1 MVIPGVSRR
10 REVTASGFP
19 DRRKRHV
26 DATGVGG
33 RRPRPVIAGHAST
46 VPGPRPRDDGEAR
59 TCAARGGV
67 GRGGWEN
74 QPHRGSPPP
83 EAEIA
88 LGAATAAVTATAMP
102 KAPKQQ
108 PPEPEWI
115 GDGESTSPSDK
126 VVKKGKKDKK
136 IKKTFFEE
144 LAVEEK
150 QAGEE
155 EKVLKEKE
163 EQQQQQQQQ
172 QQQKKKRDTRKGRRK
187 KDVDDDGEEKE
198 LMERLKKLSVP
209 ASDEEDEVPAP
220 KPRGG
225 KKTKGGNVF
234 AALIQDQSE
243 EEDEEEKHPPKPAK
257 PEKNRINK
265 AVSEEQQPVLKGKKG
280 KEEKSKGKAKPQNKF
295 AALDNEEED
304 EEEEIIKEKEPPKQG
319 KEKARKAE
327 QGSEEEGEGEEE
339 EEEGGESKADDPYAH
354 LSKKEKKKLK
364 KQMEYERQV
373 ASLKAANAAE
383 NDFSVSQAEMSSR
396 QAMLENASDI
406 KLEKFSIS
414 AHGKELFV
422 NADLYIVAG
431 RRYGLVG
438 PNGKGKTTL
447 LKHIANRALSIP
459 PNIDVLLCEQEVV
472 ADETPAVQAVLRA
485 DTKRLKLLEEERRLQ
500 GQLEQGDDTAAERLE
515 KVYEELRAT
524 GAAAAEAKARRILA
538 GLGFDPEM
546 QNRPTQKFSG
556 GWRMRVSLAR
566 ALFMEPTLLMLDEPT
581 NHLDLNA
588 VIWLNN
594 YLQGWRK
601 TLLIVSHDQGFLDDV
616 CTDIIHLDAQ
626 RLHYYRGNYMTFK
639 KMYQQK
645 QKELLKQYEK
655 QEKKLKELKAGGK
668 STKQAEK
675 QTKEAL
681 TRKQQKCR
689 RKNQDEESQEAP
701 ELLKRPKEYTV
712 RFTFPDPPPL
722 SPPVLG
728 LHGVTFGYE
737 GQKPLFKNLDFG
749 IDMDSRICIVGPNGV
764 GKSTL
769 LLLLTGKLT
778 PTHGEMR
785 KNHRLKIGFFNQQYA
800 EQLRMEET
808 PTEYLQRGFNL
819 PYQDAR
825 KCLGRFGLESHA
837 HTIQIC
843 KLSGGQKARVVFA
856 ELACREPDVLILDEP
871 TNNLDIESIDALGEA
886 INEYKGAVIVVSH
899 DARLITETNCQ
910 LWVVEE
916 QSVSQIDG
924 DFEDYKREVLE
935 ALGEVMVSRPRE

>member
-1 MVIPGVSRR
+1 MPKRKKQNQQQQPPQHPALSDRDEPGDEEDES
-10 REVTASGFP
+10 P
-19 DRRKRHV
+19 
-26 DATGVGG
+26 TGPPSLLG
-33 RRPRPVIAGHAST
+33 
-46 VPGPRPRDDGEAR
+46 
-59 TCAARGGV
+59 
-67 GRGGWEN
+67 
-74 QPHRGSPPP
+74 PPP
-83 EAEIA
+83 MANGKPGEPKSAETA
-88 LGAATAAVTATAMP
+88 LDTSRGLVTATTMP
-102 KAPKQQ
+102 KGPKQQ

-115 GDGESTSPSDK
+115 GDCEGTSPADK

-136 IKKTFFEE
+136 TKKTFFEE
-144 LAVEEK
+144 LAVEDK

-155 EKVLKEKE
+155 EKTQK
-163 EQQQQQQQQ
+163 EQQQQPQ

-209 ASDEEDEVPAP
+209 ASDEEDEVPVP
-220 KPRGG
+220 VPRGG
-225 KKTKGGNVF
+225 KKAKGGNVF
-234 AALIQDQSE
+234 EALIQDESDME
-243 EEDEEEKHPPKPAK
+243 EGEEKHAPKPAK

-265 AVSEEQQPVLKGKKG
+265 AVSEEQQPGLKSRRG
-280 KEEKSKGKAKPQNKF
+280 KEEKPKGKVKG
-295 AALDNEEED
+295 
-304 EEEEIIKEKEPPKQG
+304 EEEE
-319 KEKARKAE
+319 RV
-327 QGSEEEGEGEEE
+327 EEEGE
-339 EEEGGESKADDPYAH
+339 SKASDPYAH

-364 KQMEYERQV
+364 KQMDYERQV
-373 ASLKAANAAE
+373 ESLKAANAAE
-383 NDFSVSQAEMSSR
+383 NDFSVSQAEVSSR

-485 DTKRLKLLEEERRLQ
+485 DTKRLKLLEEERQLQ
-500 GQLEQGDDTAAERLE
+500 GQLEQGDDTAAEKLE

-616 CTDIIHLDAQ
+616 CTDIIHLDTQ

-675 QTKEAL
+675 QTKEVL

-689 RKNQDEESQEAP
+689 RKNQDEESQEPP

-778 PTHGEMR
+778 PTNGEMR

-800 EQLRMEET
+800 EQLHMEET
-808 PTEYLQRGFNL
+808 PTEYLQRSFNL

-924 DFEDYKREVLE
+924 DFDDYKREVLE
-935 ALGEVMVSRPRE
+935 ALGEVMVNRPRD

>member
-1 MVIPGVSRR
+1 MP
-10 REVTASGFP
+10 
-19 DRRKRHV
+19 K
-26 DATGVGG
+26 
-33 RRPRPVIAGHAST
+33 
-46 VPGPRPRDDGEAR
+46 GPR
-59 TCAARGGV
+59 
-67 GRGGWEN
+67 
-74 QPHRGSPPP
+74 
-83 EAEIA
+83 
-88 LGAATAAVTATAMP
+88 
-102 KAPKQQ
+102 QQ

-115 GDGESTSPSDK
+115 GDGESTSSTEK

-136 IKKTFFEE
+136 TKKTFFEE
-144 LAVEEK
+144 LAVDDK

-155 EKVLKEKE
+155 EKALKEKE
-163 EQQQQQQQQ
+163 QQQQQ

-187 KDVDDDGEEKE
+187 KDVDDDDGEEKE

-209 ASDEEDEVPAP
+209 GSDEEEEEVPTL

-225 KKTKGGNVF
+225 RKSNGANVF

-243 EEDEEEKHPPKPAK
+243 SEEEEEKRPTKPAK

-265 AVSEEQQPVLKGKKG
+265 AVSEEQQPGIKGRKG
-280 KEEKSKGKAKPQNKF
+280 KEERSKGKNKPQNKF
-295 AALDNEEED
+295 AALN
-304 EEEEIIKEKEPPKQG
+304 
-319 KEKARKAE
+319 
-327 QGSEEEGEGEEE
+327 SEEE
-339 EEEGGESKADDPYAH
+339 EEEEEEEEIT
-354 LSKKEKKKLK
+354 KEKESP
-364 KQMEYERQV
+364 KQGNEKVKVEQMDYERQV
-373 ASLKAANAAE
+373 ASLKAAKSAE
-383 NDFSVSQAEMSSR
+383 NDFSVSQAEVSSR

-422 NADLYIVAG
+422 NADLFIVAG
-431 RRYGLVG
+431 RHYGLVG

-485 DTKRLKLLEEERRLQ
+485 DTKRLKLLEEERQLQ
-500 GQLEQGDDTAAERLE
+500 RQLERGDDTAAERLE

-689 RKNQDEESQEAP
+689 KKNQDEESQEAP
-701 ELLKRPKEYTV
+701 ELLKRPREYTV

-737 GQKPLFKNLDFG
+737 GQKALFKNLDFG

-778 PTHGEMR
+778 PTRGEMR

-886 INEYKGAVIVVSH
+886 INEYKGAVIIVSH

-935 ALGEVMVSRPRE
+935 ALGEVIINRPRE

>member
-1 MVIPGVSRR
+1 
-10 REVTASGFP
+10 
-19 DRRKRHV
+19 
-26 DATGVGG
+26 
-33 RRPRPVIAGHAST
+33 
-46 VPGPRPRDDGEAR
+46 
-59 TCAARGGV
+59 
-67 GRGGWEN
+67 
-74 QPHRGSPPP
+74 
-83 EAEIA
+83 
-88 LGAATAAVTATAMP
+88 MP
-102 KAPKQQ
+102 KGPKQQ

-115 GDGESTSPSDK
+115 GDGEGTSLADK

-136 IKKTFFEE
+136 TKKTFFEE
-144 LAVEEK
+144 LAVEDK

-155 EKVLKEKE
+155 EKLQKEKE
-163 EQQQQQQQQ
+163 QQQQQ

-187 KDVDDDGEEKE
+187 KDVDDDGDERM
-198 LMERLKKLSVP
+198 LMERLKQLSVP
-209 ASDEEDEVPAP
+209 ASDEEEE
-220 KPRGG
+220 
-225 KKTKGGNVF
+225 GGNVF
-234 AALIQDQSE
+234 EALIQDESE
-243 EEDEEEKHPPKPAK
+243 EEEEEEKHVIKPAK

-265 AVSEEQQPVLKGKKG
+265 AVAEEPPGLRSKKG
-280 KEEKSKGKAKPQNKF
+280 KEEKSKGKAKSKP
-295 AALDNEEED
+295 AAADSEGENEED
-304 EEEEIIKEKEPPKQG
+304 MAKEKEPPRQG
-319 KEKARKAE
+319 KDKDKKEAK
-327 QGSEEEGEGEEE
+327 QGSEEEKEEKEGEL
-339 EEEGGESKADDPYAH
+339 KTNDPYAN

-364 KQMEYERQV
+364 KQMDYERQV
-373 ASLKAANAAE
+373 ESLKAANAAE
-383 NDFSVSQAEMSSR
+383 NDFSVSQAEVSSR

-447 LKHIANRALSIP
+447 LKHIANRALNIP

-485 DTKRLKLLEEERRLQ
+485 DTKRLRLLEEERRLQ
-500 GQLEQGDDTAAERLE
+500 GQLEQGDDTAAEKLE
-515 KVYEELRAT
+515 KVEEMAQGTQVYEELRAT

-616 CTDIIHLDAQ
+616 CTDIIHLDTQ

-675 QTKEAL
+675 QTKEVL

-689 RKNQDEESQEAP
+689 RKNQDEESQEPP

-778 PTHGEMR
+778 PTNGEMR

-800 EQLRMEET
+800 EQLHMEET
-808 PTEYLQRGFNL
+808 PTEYLQRSFNL

-924 DFEDYKREVLE
+924 DFDDYKREVLE
-935 ALGEVMVSRPRE
+935 ALGEVMVNRPRD

>member
-1 MVIPGVSRR
+1 MCV
-10 REVTASGFP
+10 
-19 DRRKRHV
+19 
-26 DATGVGG
+26 
-33 RRPRPVIAGHAST
+33 
-46 VPGPRPRDDGEAR
+46 
-59 TCAARGGV
+59 
-67 GRGGWEN
+67 
-74 QPHRGSPPP
+74 
-83 EAEIA
+83 
-88 LGAATAAVTATAMP
+88 AMP
-102 KAPKQQ
+102 KGGKPL
-108 PPEPEWI
+108 PPPPREEWV
-115 GDGESTSPSDK
+115 GDGEEPRGEAADK
-126 VVKKGKKDKK
+126 VVKKGKKDKRT
-136 IKKTFFEE
+136 KKSFFEE

-150 QAGEE
+150 QVSEQQAI
-155 EKVLKEKE
+155 LKE
-163 EQQQQQQQQ
+163 EQQQQLQQS
-172 QQQKKKRDTRKGRRK
+172 QQQKKKRDKRKDK
-187 KDVDDDGEEKE
+187 KKKEAEEDE
-198 LMERLKKLSVP
+198 EEHQLIERLKKLS
-209 ASDEEDEVPAP
+209 AQHSDDEEDAAVPVI
-220 KPRGG
+220 KGG
-225 KKTKGGNVF
+225 KKKKGGNVF
-234 AALIQDQSE
+234 ASLSQEQSE
-243 EEDEEEKHPPKPAK
+243 EEEEEETPRPDKPKNKSNKAPPDGQEKQPGRKLPKEDKPKGKQEEEEEEEEQGKKRKSRKNEKNKGRQQGGGSGFAVLAQSEGEEESDEEEEPKG
-257 PEKNRINK
+257 K
-265 AVSEEQQPVLKGKKG
+265 ASKAANTQAESGPDQKKMKGKK
-280 KEEKSKGKAKPQNKF
+280 PQPTQNKF
-295 AALDNEEED
+295 AALESEEEELEED
-304 EEEEIIKEKEPPKQG
+304 EEEPEKG
-319 KEKARKAE
+319 KEKPKR
-327 QGSEEEGEGEEE
+327 GSEPPSEEDEDDDGEKKEN
-339 EEEGGESKADDPYAH
+339 DPYAH
-354 LSKKEKKKLK
+354 LSKKERKKLK
-364 KQMEYERQV
+364 KQLEFERQV
-373 ASLKAANAAE
+373 ATLKAANAAE

-472 ADETPAVQAVLRA
+472 ADETPAVQAVLKA
-485 DTKRLKLLEEERRLQ
+485 DTKRLKLLEEEKRLQ
-500 GQLEQGDDTAAERLE
+500 ALLEKGDDSASEQLE

-538 GLGFDPEM
+538 GLGFNPEM
-546 QNRPTQKFSG
+546 QNRQTKKFSG

-594 YLQGWRK
+594 YLQTWKK

-616 CTDIIHLDAQ
+616 CTDIVHLDGQ
-626 RLHYYRGNYMTFK
+626 KLYYYRGNYMTFK

-655 QEKKLKELKAGGK
+655 QEKKLKDLKAGGK

-689 RKNQDEESQEAP
+689 KKNQDEEANEAP
-701 ELLKRPKEYTV
+701 ELLKRPREYTV
-712 RFTFPDPPPL
+712 KFTFPNPPSL
-722 SPPVLG
+722 SPPILG
-728 LHGVTFGYE
+728 LHGVVFGYE
-737 GQKPLFKNLDFG
+737 GQQLLFKNLDFG
-749 IDMDSRICIVGPNGV
+749 IDMESRICIVGPNGV

-778 PTHGEMR
+778 PTRGEMR

-800 EQLRMEET
+800 DQLNMQET
-808 PTEYLQRGFNL
+808 ATEYLQRNFNL

-871 TNNLDIESIDALGEA
+871 TNNLDIESIDALADA
-886 INEYKGAVIVVSH
+886 INEYKGAVLIVSH

-916 QSVSQIDG
+916 QSVNQIDG
-924 DFEDYKREVLE
+924 DFDDYKREVLE
-935 ALGEVMVSRPRE
+935 ALGEVIISRPRE

>member
-1 MVIPGVSRR
+1 
-10 REVTASGFP
+10 
-19 DRRKRHV
+19 
-26 DATGVGG
+26 
-33 RRPRPVIAGHAST
+33 
-46 VPGPRPRDDGEAR
+46 
-59 TCAARGGV
+59 
-67 GRGGWEN
+67 
-74 QPHRGSPPP
+74 
-83 EAEIA
+83 
-88 LGAATAAVTATAMP
+88 MP
-102 KAPKQQ
+102 KGPKQQ
-108 PPEPEWI
+108 PPEPEWV
-115 GDGESTSPSDK
+115 GDGEGTSPADK

-136 IKKTFFEE
+136 TKKTFFEE
-144 LAVEEK
+144 LAVEDK

-155 EKVLKEKE
+155 EKLQKEKE
-163 EQQQQQQQQ
+163 QQQ

-187 KDVDDDGEEKE
+187 KDVDDDGDERM
-198 LMERLKKLSVP
+198 LMERLKQLSVP

-220 KPRGG
+220 IPRGR
-225 KKTKGGNVF
+225 KKAKGGNVF
-234 AALIQDQSE
+234 EALIQDESE
-243 EEDEEEKHPPKPAK
+243 EEEEEEKRVLKPAK

-265 AVSEEQQPVLKGKKG
+265 AVAEEPPGLRSKKG
-280 KEEKSKGKAKPQNKF
+280 KEEKSKGKAKSKP
-295 AALDNEEED
+295 AAVDSEGED
-304 EEEEIIKEKEPPKQG
+304 EEDMAKETEPPRQG
-319 KEKARKAE
+319 KDKDKKEAK
-327 QGSEEEGEGEEE
+327 QGSEEEKEEKEGEL
-339 EEEGGESKADDPYAH
+339 KANDPYAN

-364 KQMEYERQV
+364 KQMDYERQV
-373 ASLKAANAAE
+373 ESLKAANAAE
-383 NDFSVSQAEMSSR
+383 NDFSVSQAEVSSR

-447 LKHIANRALSIP
+447 LKHIANRALNIP

-485 DTKRLKLLEEERRLQ
+485 DTKRLRLLEEERRLQ
-500 GQLEQGDDTAAERLE
+500 GQLEQGDDTAAEKLE

-616 CTDIIHLDAQ
+616 CTDIIHLDTQ

-675 QTKEAL
+675 QTKEVL

-689 RKNQDEESQEAP
+689 RKNQDEESQEPP

-778 PTHGEMR
+778 PTNGEMR
-785 KNHRLKIGFFNQQYA
+785 RNHRLKIGFFNQQYA
-800 EQLRMEET
+800 EQLHMEET
-808 PTEYLQRGFNL
+808 PTEYLQRSFNL

-924 DFEDYKREVLE
+924 DFDDYKREVLE
-935 ALGEVMVSRPRE
+935 ALGEVMVNRPRD

>member
-1 MVIPGVSRR
+1 
-10 REVTASGFP
+10 
-19 DRRKRHV
+19 
-26 DATGVGG
+26 
-33 RRPRPVIAGHAST
+33 
-46 VPGPRPRDDGEAR
+46 
-59 TCAARGGV
+59 
-67 GRGGWEN
+67 
-74 QPHRGSPPP
+74 
-83 EAEIA
+83 
-88 LGAATAAVTATAMP
+88 MP
-102 KAPKQQ
+102 KGPKQQ

-115 GDGESTSPSDK
+115 GDGESTSPAEK
-126 VVKKGKKDKK
+126 VVKKGRKDKK
-136 IKKTFFEE
+136 TKKTFFEE
-144 LAVEEK
+144 LAVDGK

-155 EKVLKEKE
+155 EKVLRERK
-163 EQQQQQQQQ
+163 EQQQQVL
-172 QQQKKKRDTRKGRRK
+172 QQKKKRDTRKGRRK

-198 LMERLKKLSVP
+198 LMERLQKLSVP

-220 KPRGG
+220 TPRGG
-225 KKTKGGNVF
+225 KKAKGGNAF

-243 EEDEEEKHPPKPAK
+243 EEEEEEEKHPPKPAK

-265 AVSEEQQPVLKGKKG
+265 AVSEEQQPGLKGRKG

-304 EEEEIIKEKEPPKQG
+304 GEDEEEITKEKEPPKQG
-319 KEKARKAE
+319 REKAE
-327 QGSEEEGEGEEE
+327 QGSEEGDEGEG
-339 EEEGGESKADDPYAH
+339 KADDPYAH

-364 KQMEYERQV
+364 KQMDYERQV

-383 NDFSVSQAEMSSR
+383 NDFSVSQAEVSSR

-422 NADLYIVAG
+422 NADLFIVAG

-447 LKHIANRALSIP
+447 LKHMASRALSIP

-485 DTKRLKLLEEERRLQ
+485 DTKRLQLLEEERRLQ
-500 GQLEQGDDTAAERLE
+500 ARLEQGDDTAAERLE
-515 KVYEELRAT
+515 KVYEELRAM

-645 QKELLKQYEK
+645 QKGLLKQYEK

-689 RKNQDEESQEAP
+689 RKNQDEEAQEAP
-701 ELLKRPKEYTV
+701 ELLKRPREYTV

-764 GKSTL
+764 GKSSL
-769 LLLLTGKLT
+769 LLLLTGKLA
-778 PTHGEMR
+778 PKRHEPGG
-785 KNHRLKIGFFNQQYA
+785 N
-800 EQLRMEET
+800 
-808 PTEYLQRGFNL
+808 TENWY
-819 PYQDAR
+819 
-825 KCLGRFGLESHA
+825 
-837 HTIQIC
+837 
-843 KLSGGQKARVVFA
+843 
-856 ELACREPDVLILDEP
+856 
-871 TNNLDIESIDALGEA
+871 
-886 INEYKGAVIVVSH
+886 
-899 DARLITETNCQ
+899 
-910 LWVVEE
+910 
-916 QSVSQIDG
+916 
-924 DFEDYKREVLE
+924 
-935 ALGEVMVSRPRE
+935 

>member
-1 MVIPGVSRR
+1 
-10 REVTASGFP
+10 
-19 DRRKRHV
+19 
-26 DATGVGG
+26 
-33 RRPRPVIAGHAST
+33 
-46 VPGPRPRDDGEAR
+46 
-59 TCAARGGV
+59 
-67 GRGGWEN
+67 
-74 QPHRGSPPP
+74 
-83 EAEIA
+83 
-88 LGAATAAVTATAMP
+88 MP
-102 KAPKQQ
+102 KGPKQQ
-108 PPEPEWI
+108 HPEPEWI
-115 GDGESTSPSDK
+115 GDGESTSPADR

-136 IKKTFFEE
+136 NKKTFFEE
-144 LAVEEK
+144 LAVEDK

-155 EKVLKEKE
+155 EKALREK
-163 EQQQQQQQQ
+163 EQQQQQQQH
-172 QQQKKKRDTRKGRRK
+172 KKKRDVRKGRRK
-187 KDVDDDGEEKE
+187 KDVDNDDEEEKE
-198 LMERLKKLSVP
+198 LTERLKQLSVP
-209 ASDEEDEVPAP
+209 ASDEEEDVPAP
-220 KPRGG
+220 PPRGG
-225 KKTKGGNVF
+225 KKPKGGNAF

-243 EEDEEEKHPPKPAK
+243 EEEEEEKHAPKPAK

-265 AVSEEQQPVLKGKKG
+265 AVSEEQPALKGKKG
-280 KEEKSKGKAKPQNKF
+280 KEEKAKAKAKPQNKF
-295 AALDNEEED
+295 AALDDEDEEG
-304 EEEEIIKEKEPPKQG
+304 EEEEITKEKELPRPG
-319 KEKARKAE
+319 KEKAKKAE
-327 QGSEEEGEGEEE
+327 QGSEEEGEEDGE
-339 EEEGGESKADDPYAH
+339 GESKADDPYAH

-373 ASLKAANAAE
+373 ASLKAASAAE
-383 NDFSVSQAEMSSR
+383 NDFSVSQAEVSSR

-472 ADETPAVQAVLRA
+472 ADQTPAVQAVLRA
-485 DTKRLKLLEEERRLQ
+485 DTKRLKLLEEERLLQ
-500 GQLEQGDDTAAERLE
+500 GRLEQGDDSAAERLE

-546 QNRPTQKFSG
+546 QSRPTQKFSG

-566 ALFMEPTLLMLDEPT
+566 ALFLEPTLLMLDEPT

-616 CTDIIHLDAQ
+616 CTDIVHLDAQ

-689 RKNQDEESQEAP
+689 RKNQDEETQEAP

-712 RFTFPDPPPL
+712 RFTFPNPPPL

-778 PTHGEMR
+778 PTRGEMR

-899 DARLITETNCQ
+899 DARLITETSCQ

-916 QSVSQIDG
+916 QGVSQIDG

-935 ALGEVMVSRPRE
+935 ALGEVMVNRPRE

>member
-1 MVIPGVSRR
+1 
-10 REVTASGFP
+10 
-19 DRRKRHV
+19 
-26 DATGVGG
+26 
-33 RRPRPVIAGHAST
+33 
-46 VPGPRPRDDGEAR
+46 
-59 TCAARGGV
+59 
-67 GRGGWEN
+67 
-74 QPHRGSPPP
+74 
-83 EAEIA
+83 
-88 LGAATAAVTATAMP
+88 MP
-102 KAPKQQ
+102 KGPKQQ

-115 GDGESTSPSDK
+115 GDGESTSPADK

-136 IKKTFFEE
+136 TKKTFFEE
-144 LAVEEK
+144 LAVEDK

-155 EKVLKEKE
+155 EKALKEK
-163 EQQQQQQQQ
+163 EQQQQQQQV
-172 QQQKKKRDTRKGRRK
+172 QQKKKRDTRKGRRK

-220 KPRGG
+220 VARAG

-243 EEDEEEKHPPKPAK
+243 EEEEEEEKHPPKPAK

-265 AVSEEQQPVLKGKKG
+265 AVSEEQQQPGLKGRQAR
-280 KEEKSKGKAKPQNKF
+280 EEKSRGKAKPQSKF
-295 AALDNEEED
+295 AALANEEED

-319 KEKARKAE
+319 KENARKAE
-327 QGSEEEGEGEEE
+327 R
-339 EEEGGESKADDPYAH
+339 
-354 LSKKEKKKLK
+354 
-364 KQMEYERQV
+364 MEYERQV

-383 NDFSVSQAEMSSR
+383 NDFSVSQAEVSSR

-546 QNRPTQKFSG
+546 QSRPTQKFSG

-778 PTHGEMR
+778 PTRGEMR

-800 EQLRMEET
+800 EQLHMEET
-808 PTEYLQRGFNL
+808 PTEYLQRSFNL

-935 ALGEVMVSRPRE
+935 ALGEVMVNRPRE

>member
-1 MVIPGVSRR
+1 MPR
-10 REVTASGFP
+10 
-19 DRRKRHV
+19 
-26 DATGVGG
+26 GG
-33 RRPRPVIAGHAST
+33 R
-46 VPGPRPRDDGEAR
+46 
-59 TCAARGGV
+59 
-67 GRGGWEN
+67 
-74 QPHRGSPPP
+74 
-83 EAEIA
+83 
-88 LGAATAAVTATAMP
+88 AAVPPREEWVGDADEPGRPAGEP
-102 KAPKQQ
+102 ADKA
-108 PPEPEWI
+108 
-115 GDGESTSPSDK
+115 
-126 VVKKGKKDKK
+126 VKKGKKDKK
-136 IKKTFFEE
+136 AKKSFFEE
-144 LAVEEK
+144 LAEEEK
-150 QAGEE
+150 QVSEQQVA
-155 EKVLKEKE
+155 VKEKE
-163 EQQQQQQQQ
+163 QQQQ
-172 QQQKKKRDTRKGRRK
+172 QQQKKKRDKK
-187 KDVDDDGEEKE
+187 KDKKKKEEEDVEDNLLIEK
-198 LMERLKKLSVP
+198 LKKLSAQ
-209 ASDEEDEVPAP
+209 ASDEDEEVVAP
-220 KPRGG
+220 VSKGS
-225 KKTKGGNVF
+225 KKKKGGNVF
-234 AALIQDQSE
+234 AALSQEQSE
-243 EEDEEEKHPPKPAK
+243 EEEEEEEEEVPKPAK
-257 PEKNRINK
+257 LDKNQINK
-265 AVSEEQQPVLKGKKG
+265 QEDKDSKNKRSKNERNKGKQQGKSTAFAVLAQSEEEESEEESKPEDKAGTTVTKTELGNAGKKG
-280 KEEKSKGKAKPQNKF
+280 KKNQPVQNKF
-295 AALDNEEED
+295 AALEDDEEEEEMAEYEEKPKQGSQPMVTKQTEVSNTAKKPKGKKNQPVQNKFAALED
-304 EEEEIIKEKEPPKQG
+304 EEEEEEMEDDDEEPKKDKG
-319 KEKARKAE
+319 KSKRGS
-327 QGSEEEGEGEEE
+327 QPHSEEEEEE
-339 EEEGGESKADDPYAH
+339 EEEGEKKEDDPYAH

-364 KQMEYERQV
+364 KQLEYERQV
-373 ASLKAANAAE
+373 ATLKAANAAE

-472 ADETPAVQAVLRA
+472 ADETPAVQAVLKA
-485 DTKRLKLLEEERRLQ
+485 DTKRLKLLEEEKKLQ
-500 GQLEQGDDTAAERLE
+500 ALLEKGDDSVAERLE
-515 KVYEELRAT
+515 KVYEELRAM

-538 GLGFDPEM
+538 GLGFNPEM
-546 QNRPTQKFSG
+546 QNRQTKKFSG

-594 YLQGWRK
+594 YLQTWKK

-616 CTDIIHLDAQ
+616 CTDIIHLDTQ
-626 RLHYYRGNYMTFK
+626 KLFYYRGNYMTFK

-655 QEKKLKELKAGGK
+655 QEKKLKDLKAGGK

-689 RKNQDEESQEAP
+689 KKNLDEESNEAP
-701 ELLKRPKEYTV
+701 ELLKRPREYTV
-712 RFTFPDPPPL
+712 KFTFPNPPPL
-722 SPPVLG
+722 SPPILG
-728 LHGVTFGYE
+728 LHGVDFTYE

-749 IDMDSRICIVGPNGV
+749 IDMESRICIVGPNGV

-778 PTHGEMR
+778 PTKGEMR
-785 KNHRLKIGFFNQQYA
+785 KNHRLKVGFFNQQYA
-800 EQLRMEET
+800 DQLNMQET
-808 PTEYLQRGFNL
+808 ATEYLQRNFNL

-856 ELACREPDVLILDEP
+856 ELSCREPDVLILDEP
-871 TNNLDIESIDALGEA
+871 TNNLDIESIDALGDA
-886 INEYKGAVIVVSH
+886 INEYKGAVIIVSH
-899 DARLITETNCQ
+899 DARLITETSCQ

-916 QSVSQIDG
+916 RSVNQIDG

-935 ALGEVMVSRPRE
+935 ALGEVIINRPRE

>member
-1 MVIPGVSRR
+1 MLLCSENHATGSGNSTRR
-10 REVTASGFP
+10 RQSNHNCYRDAEGSQAAAAGTRV
-19 DRRKRHV
+19 DR
-26 DATGVGG
+26 G
-33 RRPRPVIAGHAST
+33 RRGHE
-46 VPGPRPRDDGEAR
+46 RRR
-59 TCAARGGV
+59 
-67 GRGGWEN
+67 
-74 QPHRGSPPP
+74 
-83 EAEIA
+83 
-88 LGAATAAVTATAMP
+88 
-102 KAPKQQ
+102 
-108 PPEPEWI
+108 
-115 GDGESTSPSDK
+115 

-136 IKKTFFEE
+136 NKKTFFEE
-144 LAVEEK
+144 LAVEDK

-155 EKVLKEKE
+155 EKVRKEKE
-163 EQQQQQQQQ
+163 QQQQQ
-172 QQQKKKRDTRKGRRK
+172 QQQKKKRETRKGRRK

-198 LMERLKKLSVP
+198 LLERLQKLSVP
-209 ASDEEDEVPAP
+209 ASDEEGEEPALRS
-220 KPRGG
+220 RGG
-225 KKTKGGNVF
+225 KEAKGGNAF
-234 AALIQDQSE
+234 AALIRDQSE
-243 EEDEEEKHPPKPAK
+243 EEEEEEEKHPPKPAK

-265 AVSEEQQPVLKGKKG
+265 AVSEEQPGLKGTRG
-280 KEEKSKGKAKPQNKF
+280 KEEKSTGKAKPQNKF
-295 AALDNEEED
+295 SALDNEGEED
-304 EEEEIIKEKEPPKQG
+304 GEETRTKEKEPSKPG
-319 KEKARKAE
+319 KEKAKKAE
-327 QGSEEEGEGEEE
+327 QKRENGYNTLWQGSEEEGEEEE
-339 EEEGGESKADDPYAH
+339 GESKANDPYAH

-383 NDFSVSQAEMSSR
+383 NDFSVSQAEVSSR

-485 DTKRLKLLEEERRLQ
+485 DTKRLKLLEEERQLQ
-500 GQLEQGDDTAAERLE
+500 AQLEQGDDTAAERLE

-566 ALFMEPTLLMLDEPT
+566 ALFMEPTLLLLDEPT

-778 PTHGEMR
+778 PTQGEMR

-800 EQLRMEET
+800 EQLHMEET
-808 PTEYLQRGFNL
+808 PTEYLQQAFNL

-899 DARLITETNCQ
+899 DARLITETSCQ

-935 ALGEVMVSRPRE
+935 ALGEVMVNRPRE

>member
-1 MVIPGVSRR
+1 
-10 REVTASGFP
+10 
-19 DRRKRHV
+19 
-26 DATGVGG
+26 
-33 RRPRPVIAGHAST
+33 
-46 VPGPRPRDDGEAR
+46 
-59 TCAARGGV
+59 
-67 GRGGWEN
+67 
-74 QPHRGSPPP
+74 
-83 EAEIA
+83 
-88 LGAATAAVTATAMP
+88 MP
-102 KAPKQQ
+102 KGPKQQ

-126 VVKKGKKDKK
+126 
-136 IKKTFFEE
+136 
-144 LAVEEK
+144 
-150 QAGEE
+150 AGEE

-163 EQQQQQQQQ
+163 QQQQQQ

-187 KDVDDDGEEKE
+187 KDVDEDGEEKE
-198 LMERLKKLSVP
+198 LMECLRKLSVP
-209 ASDEEDEVPAP
+209 ASDEEEEVPAP
-220 KPRGG
+220 KPHRG
-225 KKTKGGNVF
+225 KKTKGGNVI
-234 AALIQDQSE
+234 AALLQDQSE
-243 EEDEEEKHPPKPAK
+243 EEEEEEEHPKPAK

-265 AVSEEQQPVLKGKKG
+265 AVSEEQQPAFRGKKG

-304 EEEEIIKEKEPPKQG
+304 DEEEIIKEKEACKQG
-319 KEKARKAE
+319 KEKAKKAE
-327 QGSEEEGEGEEE
+327 QGSEEEEGEE
-339 EEEGGESKADDPYAH
+339 EEEGGESKSDDPYAH

-406 KLEKFSIS
+406 KLEKFSVS
-414 AHGKELFV
+414 AHGKELFI

-431 RRYGLVG
+431 RHYGLVG

-447 LKHIANRALSIP
+447 LKHIANRVLSIP
-459 PNIDVLLCEQEVV
+459 PNIDVLLYEQEVV
-472 ADETPAVQAVLRA
+472 ADEGPAVQAVLQA
-485 DTKRLKLLEEERRLQ
+485 DTKQLKLLEEERQLQ

-556 GWRMRVSLAR
+556 GWRMHVSLAR

-581 NHLDLNA
+581 NHLDLDA

-601 TLLIVSHDQGFLDDV
+601 TLLIVSHDQAFWMM
-616 CTDIIHLDAQ
+616 
-626 RLHYYRGNYMTFK
+626 GNYMTFK

-655 QEKKLKELKAGGK
+655 QEKKLKE
-668 STKQAEK
+668 
-675 QTKEAL
+675 
-681 TRKQQKCR
+681 QK
-689 RKNQDEESQEAP
+689 DEESQEAP

-712 RFTFPDPPPL
+712 RFTFPGPPPL
-722 SPPVLG
+722 SPPILG

-749 IDMDSRICIVGPNGV
+749 IDMDSRIFIVGPNGV

-769 LLLLTGKLT
+769 LLMLTGKLT

-785 KNHRLKIGFFNQQYA
+785 KNHRLKIGFFKQQYA
-800 EQLRMEET
+800 EQLHMVET

-825 KCLGRFGLESHA
+825 KCLGCFGLESHA

-856 ELACREPDVLILDEP
+856 DLACREPDVLILDEP
-871 TNNLDIESIDALGEA
+871 TNNLDIESVDALGEA

-899 DARLITETNCQ
+899 DARLITETNCP

-924 DFEDYKREVLE
+924 DFEDYKRAVLE
-935 ALGEVMVSRPRE
+935 ALGEVMVSRLQE

>member
-1 MVIPGVSRR
+1 M
-10 REVTASGFP
+10 E
-19 DRRKRHV
+19 
-26 DATGVGG
+26 
-33 RRPRPVIAGHAST
+33 
-46 VPGPRPRDDGEAR
+46 
-59 TCAARGGV
+59 
-67 GRGGWEN
+67 
-74 QPHRGSPPP
+74 SPPTGRPTSP
-83 EAEIA
+83 EAETA
-88 LGAATAAVTATAMP
+88 PGAAGGLLTAAAMP
-102 KAPKQQ
+102 KGPKQQ

-115 GDGESTSPSDK
+115 GDGEGTSPADK

-136 IKKTFFEE
+136 TKKTFFEE
-144 LAVEEK
+144 LAVEDK

-155 EKVLKEKE
+155 EKLQKEKE
-163 EQQQQQQQQ
+163 QQQQQ

-187 KDVDDDGEEKE
+187 KDVDDDSDERV
-198 LMERLKKLSVP
+198 LMERLKQLSVP
-209 ASDEEDEVPAP
+209 ASDEEDEGKGTEGQGQLQPTVSGEEGLQLPVKEPVPAP
-220 KPRGG
+220 IPRGR
-225 KKTKGGNVF
+225 KKAKGGNVF
-234 AALIQDQSE
+234 EALIQDDSE
-243 EEDEEEKHPPKPAK
+243 EEEEEEENRVLKPAK

-265 AVSEEQQPVLKGKKG
+265 AVAEEPPGLRSKKG
-280 KEEKSKGKAKPQNKF
+280 KEEKSKGKAKSKP
-295 AALDNEEED
+295 AAADSEGEEEED
-304 EEEEIIKEKEPPKQG
+304 TAKEKEPPQQG
-319 KEKARKAE
+319 KDRDKKEAE
-327 QGSEEEGEGEEE
+327 QGSGEEKE
-339 EEEGGESKADDPYAH
+339 EKEGDLKANDPYAN

-364 KQMEYERQV
+364 KQMDYERQV
-373 ASLKAANAAE
+373 ESLKAANAAE
-383 NDFSVSQAEMSSR
+383 NDFSVSQAEVSSR

-485 DTKRLKLLEEERRLQ
+485 DTKRLRLLEEERRLQ
-500 GQLEQGDDTAAERLE
+500 GQLEQGDDTAAEKLE

-616 CTDIIHLDAQ
+616 CTDIIHLDTQ

-675 QTKEAL
+675 QTKEVL

-689 RKNQDEESQEAP
+689 RKNQDEESQEPP

-778 PTHGEMR
+778 PTNGEMR

-800 EQLRMEET
+800 EQLHMEET
-808 PTEYLQRGFNL
+808 PTEYLQRSFNL

-886 INEYKGAVIVVSH
+886 INDYKGAVIVVSH

-916 QSVSQIDG
+916 QGVSQIDG
-924 DFEDYKREVLE
+924 DFDDYKREVLE
-935 ALGEVMVSRPRE
+935 ALGEVMVNRPRD

>member
-1 MVIPGVSRR
+1 
-10 REVTASGFP
+10 
-19 DRRKRHV
+19 
-26 DATGVGG
+26 
-33 RRPRPVIAGHAST
+33 
-46 VPGPRPRDDGEAR
+46 
-59 TCAARGGV
+59 
-67 GRGGWEN
+67 
-74 QPHRGSPPP
+74 
-83 EAEIA
+83 
-88 LGAATAAVTATAMP
+88 MP
-102 KAPKQQ
+102 KGGKQHQ
-108 PPEPEWI
+108 HQEQWI
-115 GDGESTSPSDK
+115 GDEEEKSVPGEGAGDK

-136 IKKTFFEE
+136 TKKSFFEE

-150 QAGEE
+150 HASEE
-155 EKVLKEKE
+155 QVAEKEKE
-163 EQQQQQQQQ
+163 QQQ
-172 QQQKKKRDTRKGRRK
+172 QQQKKRRDKKKDRKK
-187 KDVDDDGEEKE
+187 KDVEEDE
-198 LMERLKKLSVP
+198 EENQLIERLKKLSTQP
-209 ASDEEDEVPAP
+209 SDEEDEVPAP
-220 KPRGG
+220 IVKGG
-225 KKTKGGNVF
+225 KKKKGGNVF
-234 AALIQDQSE
+234 AALSQEQSE
-243 EEDEEEKHPPKPAK
+243 EEEEEPPKPSEADKNKINKAACDDEEEKRPNKK
-257 PEKNRINK
+257 ESTGKQKQQEEDEEDIKGKSRKNEKNKGR
-265 AVSEEQQPVLKGKKG
+265 QQRGG
-280 KEEKSKGKAKPQNKF
+280 SAF
-295 AALDNEEED
+295 AILAQSDNEEED
-304 EEEEIIKEKEPPKQG
+304 EEEDSEIAKKPKG
-319 KEKARKAE
+319 KAKTVKREAVQPDEAGGKTKGKKNLPSKNKFAALEAE
-327 QGSEEEGEGEEE
+327 EMDEEEDGSYSNEEE
-339 EEEGGESKADDPYAH
+339 EESAKGKDKSKQSSMAQSEEEEEDEEKKEDDPYAH

-364 KQMEYERQV
+364 KQLEYERQV
-373 ASLKAANAAE
+373 ATMKAANAAE

-472 ADETPAVQAVLRA
+472 ADETPAVQAVLKA
-485 DTKRLKLLEEERRLQ
+485 DTKRLRLLEEEKRLQ
-500 GQLEQGDDTAAERLE
+500 TLLEKGDDTAGERLE

-538 GLGFDPEM
+538 GLGFNPEM
-546 QNRPTQKFSG
+546 QNRQTKKFSG

-594 YLQGWRK
+594 YLQTWKK

-616 CTDIIHLDAQ
+616 CTDIVHLDMQ
-626 RLHYYRGNYMTFK
+626 KLFYYRGNYMTFK

-655 QEKKLKELKAGGK
+655 QEKKLKDLKAGGK

-689 RKNQDEESQEAP
+689 KKNPDEEANEAP

-712 RFTFPDPPPL
+712 KFTFPNPPPL
-722 SPPVLG
+722 SPPILG
-728 LHGVTFGYE
+728 LHGVDFSYE

-749 IDMDSRICIVGPNGV
+749 IDLESRICIVGPNGV

-769 LLLLTGKLT
+769 LLLLTGKLP
-778 PTHGEMR
+778 PTRGEMR

-800 EQLRMEET
+800 DQLNMQET
-808 PTEYLQRGFNL
+808 ATEYLQRNFNL

-856 ELACREPDVLILDEP
+856 ELACREPDVLVLDEP
-871 TNNLDIESIDALGEA
+871 TNNLDIESIDALGDA
-886 INEYKGAVIVVSH
+886 INEYKGAVIIVSH

-910 LWVVEE
+910 LWVVED
-916 QSVSQIDG
+916 QTINQIDG

-935 ALGEVMVSRPRE
+935 ALGEVIINRPRE

>member
-1 MVIPGVSRR
+1 MP
-10 REVTASGFP
+10 
-19 DRRKRHV
+19 K
-26 DATGVGG
+26 
-33 RRPRPVIAGHAST
+33 
-46 VPGPRPRDDGEAR
+46 GPR
-59 TCAARGGV
+59 
-67 GRGGWEN
+67 
-74 QPHRGSPPP
+74 
-83 EAEIA
+83 
-88 LGAATAAVTATAMP
+88 
-102 KAPKQQ
+102 QQ

-115 GDGESTSPSDK
+115 GDGESSSPTDK

-136 IKKTFFEE
+136 TKKTFFEE
-144 LAVEEK
+144 LAIEDK

-163 EQQQQQQQQ
+163 QQQQ

-220 KPRGG
+220 IPRGG

-234 AALIQDQSE
+234 AALIQDHSE
-243 EEDEEEKHPPKPAK
+243 DEEEEEKHPPKPAK
-257 PEKNRINK
+257 LEKNRINK
-265 AVSEEQQPVLKGKKG
+265 PH
-280 KEEKSKGKAKPQNKF
+280 NKF
-295 AALDNEEED
+295 AALDNEEEED
-304 EEEEIIKEKEPPKQG
+304 EEEITKEKEPPRQG
-319 KEKARKAE
+319 KEKAKKAE
-327 QGSEEEGEGEEE
+327 QCSEEEGEDEEE
-339 EEEGGESKADDPYAH
+339 EGESKADDPYAH

-383 NDFSVSQAEMSSR
+383 NDFSVSQAEVSSR

-447 LKHIANRALSIP
+447 LKHISNRALSIP

-500 GQLEQGDDTAAERLE
+500 RQLEQGDDTAAERLE

-689 RKNQDEESQEAP
+689 RKNQDEDSQEAP

-712 RFTFPDPPPL
+712 RFTFPNPPPL

-728 LHGVTFGYE
+728 LHGATFGYE

-778 PTHGEMR
+778 PTRGEMR

-935 ALGEVMVSRPRE
+935 ALGEVMVNRPRE

>member
-1 MVIPGVSRR
+1 
-10 REVTASGFP
+10 
-19 DRRKRHV
+19 
-26 DATGVGG
+26 
-33 RRPRPVIAGHAST
+33 
-46 VPGPRPRDDGEAR
+46 
-59 TCAARGGV
+59 
-67 GRGGWEN
+67 
-74 QPHRGSPPP
+74 
-83 EAEIA
+83 
-88 LGAATAAVTATAMP
+88 MP
-102 KAPKQQ
+102 KGPKQQ

-115 GDGESTSPSDK
+115 GDGESTSPTDK

-136 IKKTFFEE
+136 TKKTFFEE
-144 LAVEEK
+144 LAVEDR

-163 EQQQQQQQQ
+163 QQQQHQQ

-187 KDVDDDGEEKE
+187 KDVDDDDGEEKE

-209 ASDEEDEVPAP
+209 ASDEEEEAPAP
-220 KPRGG
+220 VPRGG
-225 KKTKGGNVF
+225 KKNKGGNVF

-243 EEDEEEKHPPKPAK
+243 EEEEEEKHPPKPAK

-265 AVSEEQQPVLKGKKG
+265 AVSQEQQPGPKGRKG

-295 AALDNEEED
+295 AALDD
-304 EEEEIIKEKEPPKQG
+304 EEEQDEEEIKEKEPPKQG
-319 KEKARKAE
+319 KEKAKKAE
-327 QGSEEEGEGEEE
+327 
-339 EEEGGESKADDPYAH
+339 
-354 LSKKEKKKLK
+354 
-364 KQMEYERQV
+364 QMEYERQV

-500 GQLEQGDDTAAERLE
+500 GQLEQGDDTAADRLE

-778 PTHGEMR
+778 PTRGEMR

-924 DFEDYKREVLE
+924 DFDDYKREVLE

>member
-1 MVIPGVSRR
+1 M
-10 REVTASGFP
+10 
-19 DRRKRHV
+19 
-26 DATGVGG
+26 
-33 RRPRPVIAGHAST
+33 
-46 VPGPRPRDDGEAR
+46 
-59 TCAARGGV
+59 
-67 GRGGWEN
+67 
-74 QPHRGSPPP
+74 
-83 EAEIA
+83 
-88 LGAATAAVTATAMP
+88 
-102 KAPKQQ
+102 
-108 PPEPEWI
+108 
-115 GDGESTSPSDK
+115 
-126 VVKKGKKDKK
+126 KKGKKDKK
-136 IKKTFFEE
+136 TKKTFFEE
-144 LAVEEK
+144 LAVEDK
-150 QAGEE
+150 QAEE
-155 EKVLKEKE
+155 EERVLKEKE
-163 EQQQQQQQQ
+163 QQQQQQ

-209 ASDEEDEVPAP
+209 ASDEEDEIPAP
-220 KPRGG
+220 VPQRG
-225 KKTKGGNVF
+225 KKNKGGNVF

-243 EEDEEEKHPPKPAK
+243 EEEEEVEAVAAVEKHPSKPAK

-265 AVSEEQQPVLKGKKG
+265 AVSEEQQPGVKGKKG
-280 KEEKSKGKAKPQNKF
+280 KEEKSKGKTKPQNKF
-295 AALDNEEED
+295 ATLDSEEEED
-304 EEEEIIKEKEPPKQG
+304 EEEITKENDSFKQG
-319 KEKARKAE
+319 NEKTKKGA
-327 QGSEEEGEGEEE
+327 QGSEEEEEE
-339 EEEGGESKADDPYAH
+339 GESKADDPYAH

-364 KQMEYERQV
+364 KQMDYERQV

-383 NDFSVSQAEMSSR
+383 NDFSVSQAEVSSR

-500 GQLEQGDDTAAERLE
+500 GQLEQGDDMAAERLE

-712 RFTFPDPPPL
+712 RFTFPNPPPL

-728 LHGVTFGYE
+728 LHCVTFGYE
-737 GQKPLFKNLDFG
+737 GQKSLFKNLDFG

-778 PTHGEMR
+778 PTRGEMR

-808 PTEYLQRGFNL
+808 PTEYLQRCFNL

-935 ALGEVMVSRPRE
+935 ALGEVIVNRPRE

>member
-1 MVIPGVSRR
+1 M
-10 REVTASGFP
+10 
-19 DRRKRHV
+19 
-26 DATGVGG
+26 
-33 RRPRPVIAGHAST
+33 
-46 VPGPRPRDDGEAR
+46 AR
-59 TCAARGGV
+59 IC
-67 GRGGWEN
+67 
-74 QPHRGSPPP
+74 
-83 EAEIA
+83 
-88 LGAATAAVTATAMP
+88 P
-102 KAPKQQ
+102 KGPKQQ

-115 GDGESTSPSDK
+115 GDGEGTSPADK

-136 IKKTFFEE
+136 TKKTFFEE
-144 LAVEEK
+144 LAVEDK

-155 EKVLKEKE
+155 EKLQKEKE
-163 EQQQQQQQQ
+163 QQQQQ

-187 KDVDDDGEEKE
+187 KDVDDDSDERV
-198 LMERLKKLSVP
+198 LMERLKQLSVP

-220 KPRGG
+220 IPRGR
-225 KKTKGGNVF
+225 KKAKGGNVF
-234 AALIQDQSE
+234 EALIQDDSE
-243 EEDEEEKHPPKPAK
+243 EEEEEEENRVLKPAK

-265 AVSEEQQPVLKGKKG
+265 AVAEEPPGLRSKKG
-280 KEEKSKGKAKPQNKF
+280 KEEKSKGKAKSKP
-295 AALDNEEED
+295 AAADSEGEEEED
-304 EEEEIIKEKEPPKQG
+304 TAKEKEPPQQG
-319 KEKARKAE
+319 KDRDKKEAE
-327 QGSEEEGEGEEE
+327 QGSGEEKE
-339 EEEGGESKADDPYAH
+339 EKEGDLKANDPYAN

-364 KQMEYERQV
+364 KQMDYERQV
-373 ASLKAANAAE
+373 ESLKAANAAE
-383 NDFSVSQAEMSSR
+383 NDFSVSQAEVSSR

-485 DTKRLKLLEEERRLQ
+485 DTKRLRLLEEERRLQ
-500 GQLEQGDDTAAERLE
+500 GQLEQGDDTAAEKLE

-616 CTDIIHLDAQ
+616 CTDIIHLDTQ

-675 QTKEAL
+675 QTKEVL

-689 RKNQDEESQEAP
+689 RKNQDEESQEPP

-778 PTHGEMR
+778 PTNGEMR

-800 EQLRMEET
+800 EQLHMEET
-808 PTEYLQRGFNL
+808 PTEYLQRSFNL

-886 INEYKGAVIVVSH
+886 INDYKGAVIVVSH

-916 QSVSQIDG
+916 QGVSQIDG
-924 DFEDYKREVLE
+924 DFDDYKREVLE
-935 ALGEVMVSRPRE
+935 ALGEVMVNRPRD

>member
-1 MVIPGVSRR
+1 
-10 REVTASGFP
+10 
-19 DRRKRHV
+19 
-26 DATGVGG
+26 
-33 RRPRPVIAGHAST
+33 
-46 VPGPRPRDDGEAR
+46 
-59 TCAARGGV
+59 
-67 GRGGWEN
+67 
-74 QPHRGSPPP
+74 
-83 EAEIA
+83 
-88 LGAATAAVTATAMP
+88 MP
-102 KAPKQQ
+102 KAGKQQ
-108 PPEPEWI
+108 LLEPEWV
-115 GDGESTSPSDK
+115 GDREKESPADK

-136 IKKTFFEE
+136 TKKTFFEE
-144 LAVEEK
+144 LAGEEK
-150 QAGEE
+150 HAGEE
-155 EKVLKEKE
+155 EEAKIAKEKE
-163 EQQQQQQQQ
+163 QQQQQ
-172 QQQKKKRDTRKGRRK
+172 QQQKKKRDNRKGRRK
-187 KDVDDDGEEKE
+187 KDIDDGDGEEKE

-209 ASDEEDEVPAP
+209 VSDEEDEVPVP
-220 KPRGG
+220 VPRGG

-243 EEDEEEKHPPKPAK
+243 EEEEEEQPSKPAK

-265 AVSEEQQPVLKGKKG
+265 AVSQEEQPEQKVRKG
-280 KEEKSKGKAKPQNKF
+280 KEEKSKGKVK
-295 AALDNEEED
+295 
-304 EEEEIIKEKEPPKQG
+304 
-319 KEKARKAE
+319 
-327 QGSEEEGEGEEE
+327 GSEEE
-339 EEEGGESKADDPYAH
+339 EEEGEARADDPYAH

-373 ASLKAANAAE
+373 ATLKAANAAE
-383 NDFSVSQAEMSSR
+383 NDFSVSQAEVSSR

-485 DTKRLKLLEEERRLQ
+485 DTKRLKLLEEEKKLQ
-500 GQLEQGDDTAAERLE
+500 GKLEQGDDAAAERLE
-515 KVYEELRAT
+515 KVYEELRAM

-689 RKNQDEESQEAP
+689 RKNQDEEAQEAP

-778 PTHGEMR
+778 PTQGEMR

-808 PTEYLQRGFNL
+808 ATEYLQRGFNL

-935 ALGEVMVSRPRE
+935 ALGEVMVNRPRE

>member
-1 MVIPGVSRR
+1 
-10 REVTASGFP
+10 
-19 DRRKRHV
+19 
-26 DATGVGG
+26 
-33 RRPRPVIAGHAST
+33 
-46 VPGPRPRDDGEAR
+46 
-59 TCAARGGV
+59 
-67 GRGGWEN
+67 
-74 QPHRGSPPP
+74 
-83 EAEIA
+83 
-88 LGAATAAVTATAMP
+88 MP
-102 KAPKQQ
+102 KGPKQQ

-115 GDGESTSPSDK
+115 GDGESTSPTGEAGRQG
-126 VVKKGKKDKK
+126 GKER
-136 IKKTFFEE
+136 IKRRREFFEE
-144 LAVEEK
+144 LAVEDR

-163 EQQQQQQQQ
+163 QQQQHQQ

-187 KDVDDDGEEKE
+187 KDVDDDDGEEKE

-209 ASDEEDEVPAP
+209 ASDEEEEAPAP
-220 KPRGG
+220 VPRGG
-225 KKTKGGNVF
+225 KKNKGGNVF

-243 EEDEEEKHPPKPAK
+243 EEEEEEKHPPKPAK

-265 AVSEEQQPVLKGKKG
+265 AVSQEQQPGPKGRKG

-295 AALDNEEED
+295 AALDD
-304 EEEEIIKEKEPPKQG
+304 EEEQDEEEIKEKEPPKQG
-319 KEKARKAE
+319 KEKAKKAE
-327 QGSEEEGEGEEE
+327 QGSEEEGEEEE
-339 EEEGGESKADDPYAH
+339 EEGESKADDPYAH

-500 GQLEQGDDTAAERLE
+500 GQLEQGDDTAADRLE

-778 PTHGEMR
+778 P
-785 KNHRLKIGFFNQQYA
+785 KIGFFNQQYA

-924 DFEDYKREVLE
+924 DFDDYKREVLE

>member
-1 MVIPGVSRR
+1 MRNDCGCLQ
-10 REVTASGFP
+10 AKYG
-19 DRRKRHV
+19 HV
-26 DATGVGG
+26 K
-33 RRPRPVIAGHAST
+33 
-46 VPGPRPRDDGEAR
+46 E
-59 TCAARGGV
+59 
-67 GRGGWEN
+67 
-74 QPHRGSPPP
+74 
-83 EAEIA
+83 
-88 LGAATAAVTATAMP
+88 
-102 KAPKQQ
+102 
-108 PPEPEWI
+108 
-115 GDGESTSPSDK
+115 
-126 VVKKGKKDKK
+126 
-136 IKKTFFEE
+136 FFEE
-144 LAVEEK
+144 LAVEDK

-163 EQQQQQQQQ
+163 QQQQQQ

-220 KPRGG
+220 IARGG

-243 EEDEEEKHPPKPAK
+243 EEEEEEKHPPKPAK

-265 AVSEEQQPVLKGKKG
+265 AVSEEQQPGLKGKKG

-304 EEEEIIKEKEPPKQG
+304 EEEEITKEKEPPKQG
-319 KEKARKAE
+319 KEKAKKAE
-327 QGSEEEGEGEEE
+327 QGSEEEGDEEE
-339 EEEGGESKADDPYAH
+339 EVGESKADDPYAH

-383 NDFSVSQAEMSSR
+383 NDFSVSQAEVSSR

-778 PTHGEMR
+778 PTRGEMR

-825 KCLGRFGLESHA
+825 NAPWAWGLRACH
-837 HTIQIC
+837 HIQIRMPNLG

>member
-1 MVIPGVSRR
+1 
-10 REVTASGFP
+10 
-19 DRRKRHV
+19 
-26 DATGVGG
+26 
-33 RRPRPVIAGHAST
+33 
-46 VPGPRPRDDGEAR
+46 
-59 TCAARGGV
+59 
-67 GRGGWEN
+67 
-74 QPHRGSPPP
+74 
-83 EAEIA
+83 
-88 LGAATAAVTATAMP
+88 MP
-102 KAPKQQ
+102 KGPKQQ

-115 GDGESTSPSDK
+115 GDGETTSPTDK
-126 VVKKGKKDKK
+126 VVKKGKKDRKT
-136 IKKTFFEE
+136 KKTFFEE
-144 LAVEEK
+144 LAVEDR

-155 EKVLKEKE
+155 KKVLKEK

-172 QQQKKKRDTRKGRRK
+172 QQQKKKRDARKSRRK

-220 KPRGG
+220 VPRGG

-243 EEDEEEKHPPKPAK
+243 EEEEEEEKHPPKPAK

-265 AVSEEQQPVLKGKKG
+265 
-280 KEEKSKGKAKPQNKF
+280 PQNTF
-295 AALDNEEED
+295 AALDND
-304 EEEEIIKEKEPPKQG
+304 EEENEEEITKEEEPPKQG
-319 KEKARKAE
+319 KEKAKKAE
-327 QGSEEEGEGEEE
+327 QGSEEEGEEE
-339 EEEGGESKADDPYAH
+339 EEEGESKADGPFAH

-373 ASLKAANAAE
+373 ASLKAASAAE
-383 NDFSVSQAEMSSR
+383 NDFSVSQAEVSSR

-422 NADLYIVAG
+422 NADLYIVAS

-485 DTKRLKLLEEERRLQ
+485 DTKRLKLLEEERQLQ
-500 GQLEQGDDTAAERLE
+500 GQLEQGDDAAAERLE

-701 ELLKRPKEYTV
+701 ELLKRPREYTV

-778 PTHGEMR
+778 PTRGEMR

-856 ELACREPDVLILDEP
+856 ELSCREPDVLILDEP

-899 DARLITETNCQ
+899 DARLITETSCQ